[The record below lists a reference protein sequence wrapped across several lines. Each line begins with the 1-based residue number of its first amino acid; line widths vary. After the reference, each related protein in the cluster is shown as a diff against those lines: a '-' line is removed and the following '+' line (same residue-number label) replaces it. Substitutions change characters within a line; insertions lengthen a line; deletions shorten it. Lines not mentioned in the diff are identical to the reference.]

1 MKNQELDRETIVELI
16 GDNRLQEALQAL
28 EKLTRG
34 THLHNQVVVLSSSYA
49 EYSQLNRN
57 AAQDFQT
64 LEMQRTRISNSLLSF
79 LDELSPDDY
88 QKAVHVSTPI
98 VQTPI
103 QSTGVNYKWL
113 FIGGGGV
120 LALIILIAVISNSG
134 SGSANTSE
142 MVSEPQTEQINQTN
156 STDNQTN
163 TTPTTEVSAAT
174 LKLVEF
180 GKNSQI
186 LGVYRQIDAQNWVEK
201 SYSNDS
207 SFKFQEVDRDE
218 LAVYLHDPKRNIDI
232 ELDLETHAVYYSDKN
247 RKDVE
252 IYKIINA
259 Q

>member
-1 MKNQELDRETIVELI
+1 MKNQEVDRDTIVELI
-16 GDNRLQEALQAL
+16 SDNRLQEALKAL

-88 QKAVHVSTPI
+88 QKAVHIPTP
-98 VQTPI
+98 VVPTPT
-103 QSTGVNYKWL
+103 QSTGAGVNYKWL

-120 LALIILIAVISNSG
+120 LALFILIAIFSRSNDG
-134 SGSANTSE
+134 STNTSE
-142 MVSEPQTEQINQTN
+142 MVPEPQTEQTN
-156 STDNQTN
+156 SNENQIK
-163 TTPTTEVSAAT
+163 TTPNTEESAT
-174 LKLVEF
+174 SITLVEF

-186 LGVYRQIDAQNWVEK
+186 IGVYRQIDTQNWVEK
-201 SYSNDS
+201 SYSNNS
-207 SFKFQEVDRDE
+207 SFKLHEENRDA
-218 LAVYLHDPKRNIDI
+218 LSVYLHDPSRNIDI
-232 ELDLETHAVYYSDKN
+232 KLDLERKAIYYSDKN
-247 RKDVE
+247 KTDVE

-259 Q
+259 H

>member
-1 MKNQELDRETIVELI
+1 MKNQEIDRDTIVEFI
-16 GDNRLQEALQAL
+16 SDNRLQEALQAL

-88 QKAVHVSTPI
+88 QKAVHVPTPI

-113 FIGGGGV
+113 FIGGGSV
-120 LALIILIAVISNSG
+120 LALIILIAVFSSSENG
-134 SGSANTSE
+134 STNTSE
-142 MVSEPQTEQINQTN
+142 IVPEPQTEQTTSNNDQMH
-156 STDNQTN
+156 
-163 TTPTTEVSAAT
+163 TTPATEVSAT
-174 LKLVEF
+174 SLKLVEF
-180 GKNSQI
+180 GKNSQV
-186 LGVYRQIDAQNWVEK
+186 LGVYRQLDAANWIEK
-201 SYSNDS
+201 SYSSNI
-207 SFKFQEVDRDE
+207 SFKFHEDNRDAT
-218 LAVYLHDPKRNIDI
+218 AVYLHDLSRNIDI
-232 ELDLETHAVYYSDKN
+232 KLDIERNAVYYSDKN
-247 RKDVE
+247 RQDVE

>member
-1 MKNQELDRETIVELI
+1 MKNQEIDRDTIVELI
-16 GDNRLQEALQAL
+16 SDNRLQEALKAL
-28 EKLTRG
+28 EKLTQG

-88 QKAVHVSTPI
+88 EKAISVAPVKQLP
-98 VQTPI
+98 VQT
-103 QSTGVNYKWL
+103 SGVNYKWL

-120 LALIILIAVISNSG
+120 LALIVLIAVFSSSESG
-134 SGSANTSE
+134 STETSDI
-142 MVSEPQTEQINQTN
+142 VPKPQTEQVAQTTSN
-156 STDNQTN
+156 DNHMPETSSIVAN
-163 TTPTTEVSAAT
+163 AAS

-186 LGVYRQIDAQNWVEK
+186 LGVYRQIDDHNWVEK
-201 SYSNDS
+201 SYSNDG
-207 SFKFQEVDRDE
+207 SFKFQEVDRDKSS
-218 LAVYLHDPKRNIDI
+218 VYLHDPSRNIDI
-232 ELDLETHAVYYSDKN
+232 ELNLETHAVYYSDKN
-247 RKDVE
+247 RKDVK

>member
-1 MKNQELDRETIVELI
+1 MKNKEINRDNIVELI
-16 GDNRLQEALQAL
+16 SDNRLQEALQAL

-49 EYSQLNRN
+49 EYTQLNRN

-79 LDELSPDDY
+79 LDELTPDDY
-88 QKAVHVSTPI
+88 QKAVHVSTPV

-120 LALIILIAVISNSG
+120 LALIILIAVFSNNNNG
-134 SGSANTSE
+134 STNTSE
-142 MVSEPQTEQINQTN
+142 VIPEPQTEQTN
-156 STDNQTN
+156 SNDAQTH
-163 TTPTTEVSAAT
+163 TTSTTEVNAT
-174 LKLVEF
+174 SIKLVEF

-186 LGVYRQIDAQNWVEK
+186 IGVYRQIDDQNWVEK
-201 SYSNDS
+201 SYSNNS
-207 SFKFQEVDRDE
+207 SFKLHEENRDA
-218 LAVYLHDPKRNIDI
+218 LSVYLHDPSRNIDI
-232 ELDLETHAVYYSDKN
+232 KLDLERKAIYYSDKN
-247 RKDVE
+247 KTDVE

-259 Q
+259 H

>member
-1 MKNQELDRETIVELI
+1 MKNQELDRDTIVELI
-16 GDNRLQEALQAL
+16 SDNRLQEALQAL

-88 QKAVHVSTPI
+88 QKHVSTPI

-120 LALIILIAVISNSG
+120 LALIILIAIFSG
-134 SGSANTSE
+134 GNDESTNTSA
-142 MVSEPQTEQINQTN
+142 MMPAHTEQTIQEQSN
-156 STDNQTN
+156 DNQTH
-163 TTPTTEVSAAT
+163 TTPTTEVSAAA

-201 SYSNDS
+201 SYTNES
-207 SFKFQEVDRDE
+207 SFKFKEVNRDE
-218 LAVYLHDPKRNIDI
+218 SSVYLHDPSRNIDI
-232 ELDLETHAVYYSDKN
+232 ELNLETHTVLYSDKN

>member
-1 MKNQELDRETIVELI
+1 MKNQEIDRDTIVEFI
-16 GDNRLQEALQAL
+16 SDNRLQEALQAL

-88 QKAVHVSTPI
+88 QKAAYVEPSVKQPP
-98 VQTPI
+98 VQ
-103 QSTGVNYKWL
+103 SSSAKYKWL
-113 FIGGGGV
+113 LIGGGGV
-120 LALIILIAVISNSG
+120 FALLVLIGLLSENKDVST
-134 SGSANTSE
+134 NTTVVPS
-142 MVSEPQTEQINQTN
+142 QTEQTVQQESN
-156 STDNQTN
+156 DNQTHS
-163 TTPTTEVSAAT
+163 TPTTEVNAAS

-186 LGVYRQIDAQNWVEK
+186 AGVYRQIDAHNWVEK
-201 SYSNDS
+201 SYSNDRT
-207 SFKFQEVDRDE
+207 FKFQEVDRDE
-218 LAVYLHDPKRNIDI
+218 WSVYLHDPLRNIDI

-247 RKDVE
+247 KKDVE
-252 IYKIINA
+252 VYKIINA

>member
-1 MKNQELDRETIVELI
+1 MKNQELDKDTIVELI

-88 QKAVHVSTPI
+88 QKHISMPI

-120 LALIILIAVISNSG
+120 LALIILIAVFSG
-134 SGSANTSE
+134 SDSGSTNTSA
-142 MVSEPQTEQINQTN
+142 MVPAQTEQTIQEQSN
-156 STDNQTN
+156 DNQTQI
-163 TTPTTEVSAAT
+163 TPTAGVSAAS

-186 LGVYRQIDAQNWVEK
+186 LGVYRQIDAQNWVER

-207 SFKFQEVDRDE
+207 SFKFKEVNRDE
-218 LAVYLHDPKRNIDI
+218 SSVYLHDPSRNIDI
-232 ELDLETHAVYYSDKN
+232 ELNLETHTVLYSDKN

>member
-1 MKNQELDRETIVELI
+1 MKNQELDRDTIVELI

-28 EKLTRG
+28 EKLTRD

-98 VQTPI
+98 VQTPL
-103 QSTGVNYKWL
+103 QTTGVNYKWL
-113 FIGGGGV
+113 LIGGGGV
-120 LALIILIAVISNSG
+120 LALIILIGIFSG
-134 SGSANTSE
+134 GESQSTDSSTT
-142 MVSEPQTEQINQTN
+142 VPTTQTEQISQTPSN
-156 STDNQTN
+156 DHQETA
-163 TTPTTEVSAAT
+163 TPTTEVSAAT

-180 GKNSQI
+180 GRNSEI
-186 LGVYRQIDAQNWVEK
+186 LGVYRQIDAENWVEK
-201 SYSNDS
+201 GYSNDK
-207 SFKFQEVDRDE
+207 SFKFKEVERDDYS
-218 LAVYLHDPKRNIDI
+218 VYLHDPQRDIDI
-232 ELDLETHAVYYSDKN
+232 QLDLHTHTIKYSDKN
-247 RKDVE
+247 KSHVE

>member
-1 MKNQELDRETIVELI
+1 MKNQELDRDTIVELI
-16 GDNRLQEALQAL
+16 SDNRLQEALQAL

-88 QKAVHVSTPI
+88 VRTVNVSTPI

-103 QSTGVNYKWL
+103 QSTSVNYKWL
-113 FIGGGGV
+113 LIGGGGV
-120 LALIILIAVISNSG
+120 LALIILIAIFSG
-134 SGSANTSE
+134 GNDESTNTSA
-142 MVSEPQTEQINQTN
+142 MMPAQTEQTLQEQSNENQTH
-156 STDNQTN
+156 

-201 SYSNDS
+201 SYSSDV
-207 SFKFQEVDRDE
+207 SFKFQEVERDE
-218 LAVYLHDPKRNIDI
+218 LSVYLHDPKRNIDI
-232 ELDLETHAVYYSDKN
+232 ELDLQTHAIYYSDKN

-252 IYKIINA
+252 IYKIINV

>member
-1 MKNQELDRETIVELI
+1 MKNQEIDRDTIVEFI
-16 GDNRLQEALQAL
+16 SDNRLQEALKAL

-88 QKAVHVSTPI
+88 QKAVHIPTPI
-98 VQTPI
+98 VQTPT
-103 QSTGVNYKWL
+103 QSSGINYKWL
-113 FIGGGGV
+113 LIGGGSV
-120 LALIILIAVISNSG
+120 LALIILIAVLSG
-134 SGSANTSE
+134 SDNGSTNTSE
-142 MVSEPQTEQINQTN
+142 LVSEPQTEHVEQTTSN
-156 STDNQTN
+156 NNHPSETSS
-163 TTPTTEVSAAT
+163 TEVKAAT

-180 GKNSQI
+180 GNNSQI
-186 LGVYRQIDAQNWVEK
+186 LGVYRQVDSHNWVEK
-201 SYSNDS
+201 SYSSDV
-207 SFKFQEVDRDE
+207 SFKFQEVERDE
-218 LAVYLHDPKRNIDI
+218 SSVFLHDASRNIDI
-232 ELDLETHAVYYSDKN
+232 ELDLETHAVLYSDKN
-247 RKDVE
+247 KKDVE

>member
-1 MKNQELDRETIVELI
+1 MKKQEIDRDTIVELI
-16 GDNRLQEALQAL
+16 SDNRLQEALQAL

-57 AAQDFQT
+57 ATQDFQT

-88 QKAVHVSTPI
+88 QKHISMPI

-113 FIGGGGV
+113 LIGGGGV
-120 LALIILIAVISNSG
+120 LALIILIGIFSSG
-134 SGSANTSE
+134 SESTDSSTI
-142 MVSEPQTEQINQTN
+142 VPTIQTEQISQTPSN
-156 STDNQTN
+156 DNQT
-163 TTPTTEVSAAT
+163 TATSTTEVSAAT

-180 GKNSQI
+180 GRNSEI
-186 LGVYRQIDAQNWVEK
+186 LGVYRQIDAENWVEK
-201 SYSNDS
+201 SYSNDA
-207 SFKFQEVDRDE
+207 SFKFKEASRDE
-218 LAVYLHDPKRNIDI
+218 FSVYLHDPIRNIDI
-232 ELDLETHAVYYSDKN
+232 ELDLETHAVLYSDKN

-252 IYKIINA
+252 IYKIINTH
-259 Q
+259 

>member
-1 MKNQELDRETIVELI
+1 MKNQEIDRDTIVEFI
-16 GDNRLQEALQAL
+16 SDNRLQEALQAL

-88 QKAVHVSTPI
+88 QKAVHVPTPI

-113 FIGGGGV
+113 FIGGGSV
-120 LALIILIAVISNSG
+120 LALIILIAVFSSSENG
-134 SGSANTSE
+134 STNTSE
-142 MVSEPQTEQINQTN
+142 IVPEPQTEQTTSNNDQTH
-156 STDNQTN
+156 
-163 TTPTTEVSAAT
+163 TTPATEVSAT
-174 LKLVEF
+174 SLKLVEF
-180 GKNSQI
+180 GKNSQV
-186 LGVYRQIDAQNWVEK
+186 LGVYRQLDAANWIEK
-201 SYSNDS
+201 SYSSNI
-207 SFKFQEVDRDE
+207 SFKFHEDNRDAT
-218 LAVYLHDPKRNIDI
+218 AVYLHDLSRNIDI
-232 ELDLETHAVYYSDKN
+232 KLDIERNAVYYSDKN
-247 RKDVE
+247 RQDVE

>member
-34 THLHNQVVVLSSSYA
+34 THLYNQVVVLSSSYA

-88 QKAVHVSTPI
+88 VRTVNVSNRVVP
-98 VQTPI
+98 TPI

-113 FIGGGGV
+113 LIGGGGV
-120 LALIILIAVISNSG
+120 LALIILIAIFSG
-134 SGSANTSE
+134 GDGESTNTSA
-142 MVSEPQTEQINQTN
+142 MMPAQTEQTIQEQSNENQT
-156 STDNQTN
+156 QTA
-163 TTPTTEVSAAT
+163 PATEVSAAT

-201 SYSNDS
+201 SYSNDV

-218 LAVYLHDPKRNIDI
+218 LSVYLHDPKRNIDI
-232 ELDLETHAVYYSDKN
+232 ELDLETHVVYYSDKN

-252 IYKIINA
+252 IYKIINT

>member
-1 MKNQELDRETIVELI
+1 MKNQEVDRDTIVEFI
-16 GDNRLQEALQAL
+16 SDNRLQEALQAL

-88 QKAVHVSTPI
+88 QKAAYVEQSYRQPPAQSSTAK
-98 VQTPI
+98 
-103 QSTGVNYKWL
+103 YKWL
-113 FIGGGGV
+113 LIGGGGV
-120 LALIILIAVISNSG
+120 FALLVLIGLLAENKDG
-134 SGSANTSE
+134 STNTTE
-142 MVSEPQTEQINQTN
+142 IVPTQTEQTIQQESN
-156 STDNQTN
+156 DNQTHS
-163 TTPTTEVSAAT
+163 TPTTEVNAAS

-186 LGVYRQIDAQNWVEK
+186 SGVYRQIDAHNWVEK
-201 SYSNDS
+201 SYSNDRT
-207 SFKFQEVDRDE
+207 FKFQEVDRDE
-218 LAVYLHDPKRNIDI
+218 WSVYLHDPLRNIDI

-247 RKDVE
+247 KKDVE
-252 IYKIINA
+252 VYKIINA